1 MKNNYGFVLI
11 QPQLGENIGASARSL
26 KNFGFKN
33 LVVTEPKCGWPNVKA
48 KATSVGAFDIL
59 KRTKVF
65 KNTDSA
71 IRNFDLIFSFSARK
85 RDINKKHITM
95 FNFLEILKK
104 QKKKKIGLM
113 FGPEASGL
121 SNLDLSYANYV
132 VQIPSSPKFK
142 SMNLSHSVSLVCYE
156 IFKLNNFKL
165 TKQLFFYKNIGQKGK
180 LSQIIKLLV
189 AKLEQKNFFKPPEK
203 RSSMIKNIN
212 NLFYRMEP
220 DDKELRILGSLIGS
234 LSKNKKKLN

>member
-26 KNFGFKN
+26 KNFGFNN
-33 LVVTEPKCGWPNVKA
+33 LIITSPKCSWPNIKA
-48 KATSVGAFDIL
+48 KATSVGAFDIID
-59 KRTKVF
+59 KTKVF
-65 KNTDSA
+65 KNTNSA
-71 IRNFDLIFSFSARK
+71 IKNFDLIFSFSARK
-85 RDINKKHITM
+85 RDVNKKHINIY
-95 FNFLEILKK
+95 NFLEIIKK

-142 SMNLSHSVSLVCYE
+142 SMNLSHSINLVCYE

-165 TKQLFFYKNIGQKGK
+165 INQSGFSKGIGQKGK
-180 LSQIIKLLV
+180 LSSILKLL
-189 AKLEQKNFFKPPEK
+189 KSNLEKKNFFKPMEK
-203 RSSMIKNIN
+203 KGSMIKNIN

-220 DDKELRILGSLIGS
+220 NDKELRILGSLIGS
-234 LSKNKKKLN
+234 LSKNKKKHN

>member
-11 QPQLGENIGASARSL
+11 QPQLGENIGATARSL

-33 LVVTEPKCGWPNVKA
+33 LIITNPKCSWPNIKA
-48 KATSVGAFDIL
+48 KATSVGAFDIINS
-59 KRTKVF
+59 TKVF
-65 KNTDSA
+65 KNTNTA
-71 IRNFDLIFSFSARK
+71 IKKFDLIFSFSARK
-85 RDINKKHITM
+85 RDINKKHISIY
-95 FNFLEILKK
+95 NFLRILKK

-142 SMNLSHSVSLVCYE
+142 SMNLSHSVSLICYE

-165 TKQLFFYKNIGQKGK
+165 TNQKYFSKKLGQKGK
-180 LSQIIKLLV
+180 LTQILNLLERNL
-189 AKLEQKNFFKPPEK
+189 KKKNFFQPPEK
-203 RSSMIKNIN
+203 KSSMLKNIN
-212 NLFYRMEP
+212 NLFYRLEP
-220 DDKELRILGSLIGS
+220 NDKELRILGSLIGS

>member
-26 KNFGFKN
+26 KNFGFNN
-33 LVVTEPKCGWPNVKA
+33 LIITNPKCGWPNIKA
-48 KATSVGAFDIL
+48 KATSVGAYDIIA
-59 KRTKVF
+59 RTKVF

-71 IRNFDLIFSFSARK
+71 IKNFDLIFSFSART
-85 RDINKKHITM
+85 RDINKKHISM
-95 FNFLEILKK
+95 YNFLKIIKK

-142 SMNLSHSVSLVCYE
+142 SMNLSHSITLVCYE

-165 TKQLFFYKNIGQKGK
+165 TKQSVFEKEIGQKGK
-180 LSQIIKLLV
+180 LSSILKLLHYN
-189 AKLEQKNFFKPPEK
+189 LEKKNFFNPPEK

-212 NLFYRMEP
+212 NLFYRMETN
-220 DDKELRILGSLIGS
+220 DKELRILGSLIGS
-234 LSKNKKKLN
+234 LSKNKKKHN